1 MTDWVA
7 ELEALHDAGEPAVI
21 VTVGAIRGSAPRE
34 PGAKM
39 IVTRRETIGTIG
51 GGQLEYQCARK
62 ATELLAGGSLDLPAI
77 QTRRF
82 ALGSGCGQCCG
93 GVVDVWFERIEE
105 SSWLADLFA
114 HHRERE
120 PLVVATSDSGE
131 PGKMVLTTNAVPT
144 NCPPGLLA
152 DARRLLDSEDGAMMS
167 GAYLLEPL
175 RPVDFHI
182 AVFGAGHVG
191 TAVVD
196 VLSRLDCDIR
206 WVDGRRG
213 MLPGSLPRN
222 VIALDSPAPAREV
235 AAMPPGSYY
244 LVMTHSHPL
253 DLDIC
258 DQVLRRDDAAYC
270 GLIGSRT
277 KRRRFERLLQKQG
290 LDAER
295 LRKLT
300 CPIGVPG
307 IDGKRPAEIAL
318 AVAAELLQ
326 VKGSRAAAGRQTF
339 GMTA

>member
-7 ELEALHDAGEPAVI
+7 ELAALDEDGEPAVI

-62 ATELLAGGSLDLPAI
+62 ASELLADGDRDLPAI

-93 GVVDVWFERIEE
+93 GVVDVWFEKLGA
-105 SSWLADLFA
+105 SPWLKDLFA

-120 PLVVATSDSGE
+120 PLVVATTDNGA
-131 PGKMVLTTNAVPT
+131 PDKMVLTANAVPT
-144 NCPPGLLA
+144 NCPPGVLA

-167 GAYLLEPL
+167 GPYLLEPL

-206 WVDGRRG
+206 WIDGRRG

-222 VIALDSPAPAREV
+222 VTALDSPAPAREV

-277 KRRRFERLLQKQG
+277 KRRGFEQLLQKQG

-295 LRKLT
+295 LRGLT

-307 IDGKRPAEIAL
+307 VDGKRPAEIAL

-326 VKGSRAAAGRQTF
+326 VKGSRAATGRLTL